1 MTWVKICG
9 LTRAEDVEAAED
21 AGADAL
27 GFVLI
32 DSSPRVI
39 TIDQAATLIG
49 RTETPSFIRTKDL
62 PPPEL
67 IAAALA
73 TGASGVQPYGLHAAE
88 AAAAATEV
96 GLAVLRPIDPGETLA
111 DIPLD
116 QYPLFDSKSK
126 AGQGSGGR
134 MMDTAT
140 LPGSDRDFVLAG
152 GLTPGNV
159 AEVVS
164 SVHPWGVDVSSG
176 IETRPGVKDAGLIRS
191 FVDAVRRS

>member
-32 DSSPRVI
+32 DSSLRVI

-49 RTETPSFIRTKDL
+49 RTETASFILTKDL

-126 AGQGSGGR
+126 GGQGNGGR

-152 GLTPGNV
+152 GLTPSNV
-159 AEVVS
+159 AEVVA

-191 FVDAVRRS
+191 FVDAVRKS

>member
-9 LTRAEDVEAAED
+9 LTRPEDVEAADE

-32 DSSPRVI
+32 DNSPRVI
-39 TIDQAATLIG
+39 TVDQAADLIG
-49 RTETPSFIRTKDL
+49 RTKTPAFILTKDL

-73 TGASGVQPYGLHAAE
+73 TGATGVQPYGLHAAE

-96 GLAVLRPIDPGETLA
+96 GLGVLRPMEPGEDLEQ
-111 DIPLD
+111 IPLD
-116 QYPLFDSKSK
+116 QYPLFDAKSK
-126 AGQGSGGR
+126 GGEGNGGR
-134 MMDTAT
+134 MVDTAR
-140 LPGSDRDFVLAG
+140 LPASARAFVLAG

-159 AEVVS
+159 AAVIAS
-164 SVHPWGVDVSSG
+164 ARPWGVDVSSG
-176 IETRPGVKDAGLIRS
+176 VETRPGLKDPVLIRS
-191 FVDAVRRS
+191 FVDAARNS

>member
-9 LTRAEDVEAAED
+9 LTRPEDVEAAEV

-32 DSSPRVI
+32 QSSPRVT

-49 RTETPSFIRTKDL
+49 RSERAAFILTKDL
-62 PPPEL
+62 HPPDL

-73 TGASGVQPYGLHAAE
+73 TGATGVQPYGLHAAE

-96 GLAVLRPIDPGETLA
+96 GLEVLRPVDPGEDVA
-111 DIPLD
+111 HIPLD

-126 AGQGSGGR
+126 AGDGNGGR
-134 MMDTAT
+134 MVDPAS
-140 LPGSDRDFVLAG
+140 LPVSDRAFVLAG

-159 AEVVS
+159 SQVIAS
-164 SVHPWGVDVSSG
+164 ARPWGVDVSSG
-176 IETRPGVKDAGLIRS
+176 VETRPGVKDAGLIRS

>member
-49 RTETPSFIRTKDL
+49 RTETASFILTKDL

-126 AGQGSGGR
+126 GGQGNGGR
-134 MMDTAT
+134 MMDTST
-140 LPGSDRDFVLAG
+140 LPGGDRDFVLAG
-152 GLTPGNV
+152 GLTPSNV
-159 AEVVS
+159 AEVVA

-191 FVDAVRRS
+191 FVDAVRWS

>member
-1 MTWVKICG
+1 LTWVKICG

-32 DSSPRVI
+32 DSSLRVI

-49 RTETPSFIRTKDL
+49 RTETASFILTKDL

-67 IAAALA
+67 IAAAIA
-73 TGASGVQPYGLHAAE
+73 TGASGVQPYGLHAVE

-111 DIPLD
+111 DIPLN

-126 AGQGSGGR
+126 GGQGNGGR

-152 GLTPGNV
+152 GLTPSNV
-159 AEVVS
+159 AEVVA

-191 FVDAVRRS
+191 FVDAVRWS

>member
-1 MTWVKICG
+1 LTWVKICG
-9 LTRAEDVEAAED
+9 LTRAQDVEAAED

-49 RTETPSFIRTKDL
+49 RTETPSFILTKDL

-67 IAAALA
+67 IAAAIA

-126 AGQGSGGR
+126 GGQGNGGR
-134 MMDTAT
+134 MMDTST
-140 LPGSDRDFVLAG
+140 LPGGDRDFVLAG
-152 GLTPGNV
+152 GLTPDNV
-159 AEVVS
+159 AEVVA

>member
-9 LTRAEDVEAAED
+9 ITRPQDVEAAER

-39 TIDQAATLIG
+39 TIDQAAALIAG
-49 RTETPSFIRTKDL
+49 SETPAFILTKDL

-73 TGASGVQPYGLHAAE
+73 TGATGVQPYGLHAAE

-96 GLAVLRPIDPGETLA
+96 GLEVLRPIDPGEDLA
-111 DIPLD
+111 YIPIA
-116 QYPLFDSKSK
+116 QYPLFDTKSKS
-126 AGQGSGGR
+126 GLGNGGR
-134 MMDTAT
+134 MVDRAT
-140 LPGSDRDFVLAG
+140 LPATNRAYVLAG
-152 GLTPGNV
+152 GLTPSNV
-159 AEVVS
+159 AEVIAS
-164 SVHPWGVDVSSG
+164 GHPWGVDVSSG
-176 IETRPGVKDAGLIRS
+176 VETRPGLKDAVLIRS
-191 FVDAVRRS
+191 FVDAVRTS

>member
-9 LTRAEDVEAAED
+9 LTRPEDVEAAEV

-32 DSSPRVI
+32 ESSPRVI

-49 RTETPSFIRTKDL
+49 RTESAAFILTKDL
-62 PPPEL
+62 RPPDL

-73 TGASGVQPYGLHAAE
+73 TGATGVQPYGRYAAE
-88 AAAAATEV
+88 AAAAATLV
-96 GLAVLRPIDPGETLA
+96 GLQVLRPIDPGENVA

-126 AGQGSGGR
+126 AGEGNGGR
-134 MMDTAT
+134 MVDPAN
-140 LPGSDRDFVLAG
+140 LPVSDRAFVLAG

-159 AEVVS
+159 AHVIAS
-164 SVHPWGVDVSSG
+164 AHPWGVDVSSG
-176 IETRPGVKDAGLIRS
+176 VETRPGVKDAGLIRS
-191 FVDAVRRS
+191 FVDAAHKS

>member
-1 MTWVKICG
+1 LTWVKICG

-32 DSSPRVI
+32 DSSLRVI
-39 TIDQAATLIG
+39 TIDQAATLIR
-49 RTETPSFIRTKDL
+49 RTETASFILTKDL

-73 TGASGVQPYGLHAAE
+73 TRATGVQPYGLHAAE

-126 AGQGSGGR
+126 GGQGNGGR

>member
-1 MTWVKICG
+1 LTWVKICG

-49 RTETPSFIRTKDL
+49 RTETASFILTKHL

-126 AGQGSGGR
+126 GGQGNGGR

-152 GLTPGNV
+152 GLTPSNV
-159 AEVVS
+159 AEVVA

-191 FVDAVRRS
+191 FVDAVRKS

>member
-9 LTRAEDVEAAED
+9 LTRPEDVEAAEV

-49 RTETPSFIRTKDL
+49 RTERAAFILTKDL
-62 PPPEL
+62 PPPDL

-73 TGASGVQPYGLHAAE
+73 TGATGVQPYGRYAAE

-96 GLAVLRPIDPGETLA
+96 GLEVLRPIDPGENLA

-126 AGQGSGGR
+126 AGEGNGGR
-134 MMDTAT
+134 MVDTAS
-140 LPGSDRDFVLAG
+140 LPVSDRAFVLAG

-159 AEVVS
+159 ARIIAS
-164 SVHPWGVDVSSG
+164 AHPWGVDVSSG
-176 IETRPGVKDAGLIRS
+176 VETRPGVKDVGLIRS
-191 FVDAVRRS
+191 FLDAARKS